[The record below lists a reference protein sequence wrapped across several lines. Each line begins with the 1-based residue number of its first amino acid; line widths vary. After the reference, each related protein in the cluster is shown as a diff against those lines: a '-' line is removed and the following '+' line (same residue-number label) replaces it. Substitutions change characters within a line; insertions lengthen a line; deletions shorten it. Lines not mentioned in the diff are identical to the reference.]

1 MYKGNE
7 PRLEV
12 ARCGRRI
19 VKMVE
24 GCEAEIV
31 ECGAP
36 LRALPADSQKIV
48 CDAGHVRRVD

>member
-1 MYKGNE
+1 MYQGNE

-24 GCEAEIV
+24 GCEAEIAK
-31 ECGAP
+31 CDAP
-36 LRALPADSQKIV
+36 LRALPPGSQGTI
-48 CDAGHVRRVD
+48 CDAGHVEEMP